1 LRVRRLALAQNRISL
16 LFAALA
22 VMVTVLIAAGPGE
35 AAPRC
40 ASRVLSDWQDGRV
53 DGTYPVS
60 CYRQALAQLPED
72 VRVYSSAQS
81 DITRALQARLSTPR
95 VRAVAARTV
104 GHGGGV
110 SLLAVLGVTGAVLL
124 VAGGSLA
131 VVRR

>member
-1 LRVRRLALAQNRISL
+1 LAQNRISL
-16 LFAALA
+16 LIAALA
-22 VMVTVLIAAGPGE
+22 AVVTVLVAPGPAAAEPS
-35 AAPRC
+35 C
-40 ASRVLSDWQDGRV
+40 ASLVLSDWQDGRL

-81 DITRALQARLSTPR
+81 DITRALQARLGTPR
-95 VRAVAARTV
+95 VRAVAARTA

-110 SLLAVLGVTGAVLL
+110 SLLAVLGVAGVVLL
-124 VAGGSLA
+124 VGGGSLA